1 MARRKQ
7 EQQFD
12 NEIMDRNDSAKSW
25 AIEFMSLPDNG
36 GYTQKELAE
45 NLGVS
50 RKTITRW
57 KKDEY
62 FQEEVRKRAVER
74 AGEYLPEVLDVLM
87 ENIKAGKTKDI
98 ETYLKM
104 VGLLQDNTFTLN
116 QNVETNAPQT
126 NEEVRK
132 HVDDLREQLQ
142 QTESMDA
149 DFKEI
154 DAKERKDK

>member
-1 MARRKQ
+1 LARRKQ